1 METIH
6 AEQPVLRS
14 AGGAVVTVEAPGVVA
29 VGGGGG
35 GAGGR
40 VGATALAGP
49 VPLHLAPPSPR
60 AAAFIKVSLY

>member
-14 AGGAVVTVEAPGVVA
+14 AGGAVVTVEAPGV

>member
-14 AGGAVVTVEAPGVVA
+14 AGGAVVTVEAPGVV
-29 VGGGGG
+29 GGG